1 MKKAWKIVLITAVCI
16 LIVGE
21 IALGVGLLTGGSPD
35 RIWDAAYQYYDFDT
49 IYNFLGSD
57 LMTDLLHVL
66 GS

>member
-35 RIWDAAYQYYDFDT
+35 RIWDTMYQYYDFDT
-49 IYNFLGSD
+49 LFAIFDSGFVREILS
-57 LMTDLLHVL
+57 VF
-66 GS
+66 

>member
-35 RIWDAAYQYYDFDT
+35 RIWDAAYQHYDFDT
-49 IYNFLGSD
+49 LFSIFNSDFLKE
-57 LMTDLLHVL
+57 LLSVF
-66 GS
+66 

>member
-35 RIWDAAYQYYDFDT
+35 RIWEAAYQYYDFDSLLSA
-49 IYNFLGSD
+49 IGSI
-57 LMTDLLHVL
+57 T
-66 GS
+66 SIFTT